1 MMVKIK
7 FIEIL
12 LKLVGVGV
20 VVLSCEELKMLVQ
33 YQTILHVSPYI
44 ICTFAMYLE
53 SVNLF
58 LHMTC
63 ILKLFY

>member
-1 MMVKIK
+1 MMMIIK
-7 FIEIL
+7 FIESL
-12 LKLVGVGV
+12 LKLVGMGV

-58 LHMTC
+58 LCMTC
-63 ILKLFY
+63 ILKLLY

>member
-20 VVLSCEELKMLVQ
+20 VLLSCEELKMLVQ
-33 YQTILHVSPYI
+33 YQTILHISPYI